1 MQEDEQASYD
11 EMENHI
17 SSPLAPRR
25 KGILLRMEIQ
35 NDQLEGTVLNV
46 FTQQGGKDKK
56 TGDQFADR
64 DKVQI
69 LGAMDLPNGDVKNEL
84 FTLSVENY
92 RDFKDY
98 LNKKISIAVG
108 VMASGRNV
116 IFMLLKRCKTCFS
129 RNNVKREKKTVS

>member
-1 MQEDEQASYD
+1 M
-11 EMENHI
+11 I
-17 SSPLAPRR
+17 
-25 KGILLRMEIQ
+25 K
-35 NDQLEGTVLNV
+35 LEGTVLNV

-92 RDFKDY
+92 RDFKDF
-98 LNKKISIAVG
+98 LNQKICIAVG
-108 VMASGRNV
+108 AMARIALATAPRLCDTAAV
-116 IFMLLKRCKTCFS
+116 ISTSSVGHK
-129 RNNVKREKKTVS
+129 